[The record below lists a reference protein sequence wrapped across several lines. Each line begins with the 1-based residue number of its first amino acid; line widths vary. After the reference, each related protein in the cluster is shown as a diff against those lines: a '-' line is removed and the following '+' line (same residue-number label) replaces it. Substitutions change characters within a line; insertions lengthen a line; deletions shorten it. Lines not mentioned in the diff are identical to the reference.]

1 MSETERRGRGPD
13 KKPRK
18 KRTDGG
24 GAVKMQPSLPEGYNT
39 RMVAFIR
46 EITPTE
52 PLDPN
57 DVAEMERRFA
67 RYLQLCEQY
76 DMKVGNM
83 QAYAAIGIT
92 KDKACEW
99 VTRRSSNRA
108 RYIFI
113 KKVQSICGMYR
124 EMLMQDGK
132 INPVTG
138 IFWQKNYD
146 GMKDQQDVV
155 LTPNNPL
162 GDQPDTEKL
171 KQRYL
176 DTTYGVLPERTET
189 AQAIELP
196 ADMVIDDAVEIK
208 VD

>member
-1 MSETERRGRGPD
+1 MDNETPSRKGRGPD

-24 GAVKMQPSLPEGYNT
+24 GVGKMQPKLPEGYNT
-39 RMVAFIR
+39 RMVAFMR
-46 EITPTE
+46 EILPTE

-57 DVAEMERRFA
+57 DVAEMERRFV
-67 RYLQLCEQY
+67 RYLQLCEKY
-76 DMKVGNM
+76 DIKVGNM

-92 KDKACEW
+92 KDKAYEW
-99 VTRRSSNRA
+99 VTRRSSNQE
-108 RYIFI
+108 RYRFI
-113 KKVQSICGMYR
+113 KNVQSICGMYR

-132 INPVTG
+132 VNPVTG

-171 KQRYL
+171 RQRYL
-176 DTTYGVLPERTET
+176 ESTYGVLPEPIET
-189 AQAIELP
+189 GQAIELP
-196 ADMVIDDAVEIK
+196 ANAVKEK
-208 VD
+208 TD